1 MTAII
6 DLENSYTSG
15 VYSKRPVVIVRGRG
29 ALLWDEEGREYI
41 DCAAGHGVANTGHGR
56 PEIAAAL
63 AAQAQRLITCPEIV
77 YNDVR
82 ARLLERLAHLT
93 PEGLTHIFL
102 CNSGT
107 EAVEGALKFARLATG
122 RSGIVAML
130 RSFHG
135 RTMGA
140 LSTTWEPHYR
150 EPFVP
155 LIPGVSHIRYNDLAA
170 AEAAINEETAAVI
183 IELVQGEGG
192 VYVASDEYVHGL
204 ASLCRE
210 RGALLIIDEVQTGF
224 GRTGRLFACDHY
236 DLQPDILCLAKS
248 LAGGIPMGAICL
260 GPRVTESG
268 RITKGVHGSTFG
280 GNPLA
285 CAAALATLDIL
296 EQEALAE
303 RAADLGAHALERLK
317 ALHSP
322 LIREVRGRGLLLGIE
337 LRQRAQP
344 YLEALLERSILAL
357 PAGPNVIRL
366 LPPLV
371 ITGEQLEQVLNAIEE
386 VLMDGEARQGQQARN
401 GALSPGEG
409 VAAPFM
415 APGWGTNR
423 APEAY
428 GSPGEGVAAPFMA
441 PGWGTNRAPEAL
453 PHPGAINRAA
463 TPPMEMCQ
471 GESRNDEGRVEGPGR
486 GQAVPGRP
494 QGSPLPYAPQRATS
508 VFSPGGDQSREQDE
522 LALLYNMLTIPSY
535 SQQES
540 VLAHFLAE
548 QAQQMGLHACTDD
561 VGNFIASTGAI
572 NHAPTD
578 VQPIILLGHMD
589 TVEGYIPVSL
599 QDGVLYGR
607 GAVDA
612 KGALAAF
619 LCATARLAARVSPD
633 ALRHPIVV
641 IGAVEEESATSRGAR
656 AVLDRYQPLACVIGE
671 PSGSSAV
678 TIGYKGR
685 LLVDYCIT
693 RPIHH
698 SAGPEQNSSE
708 VATAFWNRVYQ
719 HANDWNQEHAEN
731 SAFAALMP
739 SLRSINSNHD
749 GLEEQTQLRIGYRLP
764 PGYNIGGLRSQLER
778 WAYEDEAQ
786 LSFSGVEDAFQT
798 TRTMPL
804 ARAFIKAISAGG
816 GKASFKRK
824 TGTSDMNVVGPFW
837 GQNIVAYGPGDSGLD
852 HTPQEHIHIAEYIHA
867 IDVLELVLRELTL
880 QEGGTQ

>member
-1 MTAII
+1 LTTII
-6 DLENSYTSG
+6 DLENTYTSG
-15 VYSKRPVVIVRGRG
+15 VYSKRPVVIVRGRD

-41 DCAAGHGVANTGHGR
+41 DCAAGHGVANIGHGR
-56 PEIAAAL
+56 AEIAAAL

-122 RSGIVAML
+122 RRGIVAML

-155 LIPGVSHIRYNDLAA
+155 LVPGVSHIRYNNLAA
-170 AEAAINEETAAVI
+170 AEAAIGEETAAVI
-183 IELVQGEGG
+183 VELVQGEGG
-192 VYVASDEYVHGL
+192 VYVASDEFVHGL

-224 GRTGRLFACDHY
+224 GRTGRFFACNHY

-285 CAAALATLDIL
+285 CAVALATLDIL
-296 EQEALAE
+296 EQEALTG
-303 RAADLGAHALERLK
+303 RSADLGAYALQRLK
-317 ALHSP
+317 ALRTP

-337 LRQRAQP
+337 LRRRAQP
-344 YLEALLERSILAL
+344 YLEALLERGILAL

-371 ITGEQLEQVLNAIEE
+371 ITGEQLEHVLEVLEE
-386 VLMDGEARQGQQARN
+386 VLMNE
-401 GALSPGEG
+401 EG

-415 APGWGTNR
+415 APG
-423 APEAY
+423 
-428 GSPGEGVAAPFMA
+428 
-441 PGWGTNRAPEAL
+441 GWGTNLTPEAL
-453 PHPGAINRAA
+453 PHPGAINRDP
-463 TPPMEMCQ
+463 TMNRGSMPLMRH
-471 GESRNDEGRVEGPGR
+471 GENHNSEGRVERSWR
-486 GQAVPGRP
+486 GQADAGRPHADAGRP
-494 QGSPLPYAPQRATS
+494 QGSPLLYATPRTAPVYGPGS
-508 VFSPGGDQSREQDE
+508 VQSNHQNE

-535 SQQES
+535 SRQERA
-540 VLAHFLAE
+540 LAHYLVDR
-548 QAQQMGLHACTDD
+548 AQQMGLYACMDD

-572 NHAPTD
+572 NRGLTINRGPTD
-578 VQPIILLGHMD
+578 TSLQPIILLGHMD
-589 TVEGYIPVSL
+589 TVGGYIPVNL

-612 KGALAAF
+612 KGPLAAF
-619 LCATARLAARVSPD
+619 LCATARFAREIPPD
-633 ALRHPIVV
+633 MLQHPIVV
-641 IGAVEEESATSRGAR
+641 IGAIEEEAATSRGAR
-656 AVLDRYQPLACVIGE
+656 AVVGRYQPLACVIGE

-685 LLVDYCIT
+685 LLVDYRVT
-693 RPIHH
+693 RSIHH
-698 SAGPEQNSSE
+698 SAGPQQNSSE
-708 VATAFWNRVYQ
+708 VATAFWNRVCQ
-719 HANDWNQEHAEN
+719 HASDWNQQHVDN
-731 SAFAALMP
+731 SAFAALTP

-749 GLEEQTQLRIGYRLP
+749 GLEEQTRLCIGYRLP
-764 PGYNIGGLRSQLER
+764 PGYDIDGLRSKLER

-786 LSFSGVEDAFQT
+786 LSFSGLEEAFQT
-798 TRTMPL
+798 TRTTPL
-804 ARAFIKAISAGG
+804 ARTFIKAIGASG

-824 TGTSDMNVVGPFW
+824 TGTSDMNVVGPAW
-837 GQNIVAYGPGDSGLD
+837 GQNIVAYGPGDSRLD
-852 HTPQEHIHIAEYIHA
+852 HTPQEHILIAEYIQA
-867 IDVLELVLRELTL
+867 IDVLELVLRELAL
-880 QEGGTQ
+880 QEGVTP